1 MKDVGVLLCHMFCS
15 THTSFVEEESRGN
28 ATLVISTFGFTNETV
43 SQPLAGFDPETETT
57 G

>member
-1 MKDVGVLLCHMFCS
+1 MFCS
-15 THTSFVEEESRGN
+15 THTSFIEEESRGN